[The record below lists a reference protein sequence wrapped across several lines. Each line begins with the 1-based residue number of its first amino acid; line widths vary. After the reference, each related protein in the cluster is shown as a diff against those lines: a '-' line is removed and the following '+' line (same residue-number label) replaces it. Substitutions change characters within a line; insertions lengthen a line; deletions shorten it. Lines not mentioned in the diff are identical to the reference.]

1 MLTWPRGAQSDAL
14 LGRLA
19 ELLAP
24 ARPGP
29 CSVAVRYAGER
40 ASAALELGP
49 DWRVRAGRALLEELE
64 RLVGS
69 DGVRVVYGPPAGAP
83 SSATG

>member
-1 MLTWPRGAQSDAL
+1 
-14 LGRLA
+14 
-19 ELLAP
+19 
-24 ARPGP
+24 
-29 CSVAVRYAGER
+29 SVAVRYAGER

-83 SSATG
+83 SSATGFPK